1 MREKEVCGDS
11 KKIVRIGWKEKNWL
25 EICWFPLIFIYEE
38 LTFHLFA
45 FQGIGGEIV
54 YPLLF
59 AIFAGLIGSLLTNAF
74 PRLVNRILAVVIS
87 AFAGVWYSTQLV
99 YQHIFKTFLSVYSIG
114 ENGADAMEFIDQALR
129 AIAAKILPI
138 LCFLLPVIVLAVL
151 LALKKIDFVPCNGK
165 VCLAVGGAG
174 VGVYV
179 LFLLVL
185 LIPGKD
191 AHKPHSL
198 YHEEFLMDLSM
209 EKLGVLPSTVR
220 DLKQTI
226 FGVDESDFED
236 VTFLE
241 IPKDNTPTPVPDASQ
256 VPQPEATLT
265 PEATPQPEVSQAPEV
280 SPSDVP
286 NAELT
291 PEATL
296 TPTPSPTS
304 TPTPTPTP
312 TPIDTSPNVLNIDF
326 GCLAEETKD
335 KKIKNL
341 HSYFASATPT
351 DKNEYTGMFEGY
363 NLIMLTAEGYSQWAV
378 NEEITPTLYK
388 MVHEGFYFENY
399 YTPLWWTST
408 SDGEFVECTGLI
420 PTGTNSFKK
429 TADNY
434 MPFGFGHI
442 FSELGYST
450 RAYHNHSYTY
460 YGRDKTHPNLGY
472 DYKGVGNGLDVK
484 KTWPE
489 SDLEMMQKTVS
500 EYIGDEKFHTY
511 YMTVSGHMDYTFNDN
526 SMSARNKKYV
536 EHMDLSSEAK
546 AYLACQKE
554 LDFALE
560 YLLNELEAAGVADKT
575 VIVLSGDH
583 YPYGLEK
590 DKIDELAGHEVEENF
605 ELYKSNLVLY
615 CPGMEPVTVSEPCS
629 ALDIVPTVL
638 NLFGVEYD
646 SRLFMGQDIFST
658 ATPLVMFSNQSYI
671 TDKVMYNSK
680 NGQVTYLTD
689 EELPEDYVKT
699 VAAIVKNKFNISAS
713 IITKDY
719 YSYLE
724 KELSKETLN

>member
-1 MREKEVCGDS
+1 MREKGKETQKSSEKVLR
-11 KKIVRIGWKEKNWL
+11 VGWKEKKWL
-25 EICWFPLIFIYEE
+25 EIAWFPLILIYEE
-38 LTFHLFA
+38 LVFHLFA
-45 FQGIGGEIV
+45 FHGIGGEIV

-59 AIFAGLIGSLLTNAF
+59 AAFAGFLCSLLTSAF
-74 PRLVNRILAVVIS
+74 PGTVNRILAVIIS

-129 AIAAKILPI
+129 AIAAKMLPI
-138 LCFLLPVIVLAVL
+138 LCFLLPVIVLVIL
-151 LALKKIDFVPCNGK
+151 LVLKKFIFAPCTGK
-165 VCLAVGGAG
+165 VCLTLAGAG

-179 LFLLVL
+179 FFLLAL

-191 AHKPHSL
+191 AHKPYSL

-209 EKLGVLPSTVR
+209 EKLGVLPSTVH
-220 DLKQTI
+220 DLKQMI
-226 FGVDESDFED
+226 FGASENDFED
-236 VTFLE
+236 ITFIG
-241 IPKDNTPTPVPDASQ
+241 IPEDATPTPQLTEAPDVSPAPTEQGSNE
-256 VPQPEATLT
+256 PTLT
-265 PEATPQPEVSQAPEV
+265 VTPKPQATP
-280 SPSDVP
+280 
-286 NAELT
+286 T
-291 PEATL
+291 PGVTA
-296 TPTPSPTS
+296 TPTPS
-304 TPTPTPTP
+304 PTPTP

-326 GCLAEETKD
+326 ERLAEEAKD

-341 HSYFASATPT
+341 HSYFAGAAPT
-351 DKNEYTGMFEGY
+351 NKNEYTGMFEGY

-420 PTGTNSFKK
+420 PTGSNSFKK
-429 TADNY
+429 TGDHY

-442 FSELGYST
+442 FSELGYSA
-450 RAYHNHSYTY
+450 RAYHNHTYTY

-489 SDLEMMQKTVS
+489 SDLEMMEKTVS

-511 YMTVSGHMDYTFNDN
+511 YMTVSGHMEYTFSGN
-526 SMSARNKKYV
+526 SMSSRNKQYV
-536 EHMDLSSEAK
+536 EHLELSPEAK

-560 YLLNELEAAGVADKT
+560 YLLAELEAAGVADRT

-605 ELYKSNLVLY
+605 ELYKSNLILY

-680 NGQVTYLTD
+680 NGKVTCLTD

-699 VAAIVKNKFNISAS
+699 VSAIVKNKFNVSAS

-719 YSYLE
+719 YSYL
-724 KELSKETLN
+724 KEELEQLKKAGNN